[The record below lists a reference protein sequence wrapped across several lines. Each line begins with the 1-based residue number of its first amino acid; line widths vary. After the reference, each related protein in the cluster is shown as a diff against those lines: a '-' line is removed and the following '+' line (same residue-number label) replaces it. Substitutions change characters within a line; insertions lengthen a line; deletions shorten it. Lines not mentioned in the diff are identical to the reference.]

1 MDERSNETTL
11 PRLRAEQARRDYIE
25 RIQRVEDHIERHLDD
40 QLTLDGLA
48 RVACFSPFHFHRVW
62 TAVTGETLAAT
73 IQRLRLEKSADLL
86 LKYPERTILDIAL
99 ECGFSGQAV
108 FARSFKEAYGMP
120 ASAWRQ
126 GGARTW
132 VRDKGSRRRPL
143 RKDCKTDGKD
153 CKGSSSANTYPHDV
167 QGAATN
173 SSQQPAE
180 TISWSDAMTA
190 IKQAEEVRVTDD
202 QAMTLAYVR
211 HVGPY
216 AGDGELFGR
225 LFGRLCGWAGPR
237 GFLGPD
243 ATMLT
248 IYHDNPEIVDDE
260 KLRISVCCRVPE
272 GTRPDGDIGIM
283 ELPAGRNAHARFVL
297 ATDEFGGAWNWL
309 FSKWLPE
316 SGYQPDDRPCY
327 ELYLNDPAT
336 DPAGKHIVEIVT
348 SLRPL

>member
-1 MDERSNETTL
+1 
-11 PRLRAEQARRDYIE
+11 
-25 RIQRVEDHIERHLDD
+25 
-40 QLTLDGLA
+40 
-48 RVACFSPFHFHRVW
+48 RVW
-62 TAVTGETLAAT
+62 TSVTGETLSAT

-86 LKYPERTILDIAL
+86 LKYPDRSILEIAL

-108 FARSFKEAYGMP
+108 FARSFKDAYGMS

-126 GGARTW
+126 GGAKVW
-132 VRDKGSRRRPL
+132 VSDKGSTRRPL
-143 RKDCKTDGKD
+143 RKDCKTHGKE
-153 CKGSSSANTYPHDV
+153 CKGSSGGNTYPHDV
-167 QGAATN
+167 QATTGQ
-173 SSQQPAE
+173 SGQQPAE

-190 IKQAEEVRVTDD
+190 IKQAEEVRVSDD
-202 QAMTLAYVR
+202 PAMTLAYVR

-225 LFGRLCGWAGPR
+225 LFGRLCAWAGPR

-260 KLRISVCCRVPE
+260 KLRISVCCSVPE
-272 GTRPDGDIGIM
+272 GTKPDGDIGIM
-283 ELPAGRNAHARFVL
+283 EMAAGRNVHARFEL
-297 ATDEFGGAWNWL
+297 STDEFGSAWNWL

-327 ELYLNDPAT
+327 EHYLNDPST
-336 DPAGKHIVEIVT
+336 HPEGKHLVEIVT
-348 SLRPL
+348 SIKPL